1 MTAKPLEA
9 AIRRVLN
16 DRRIL
21 WMPQELINKERWSEF
36 CEALRGNDKA
46 MAFSILDSAEKTITT
61 RINNERDNTKKRHL
75 EDAKRVLLGLKAH
88 VNNESPLVRNLVDQ
102 LDNFGPLLSNLSK
115 NELDDYGRVI
125 EGHNRTTVEHFFL
138 YKIHKEKNDRD
149 RGAHTSLF
157 QVVQALYDQ
166 HVDFLEIAFF
176 VRKLDSLTQI
186 VEVLK
191 WQPSKS

>member
-1 MTAKPLEA
+1 
-9 AIRRVLN
+9 
-16 DRRIL
+16 
-21 WMPQELINKERWSEF
+21 MPQELINKEKWSEF
-36 CEALRGNDKA
+36 CEALRRNNKA
-46 MAFSILDSAEKTITT
+46 MAFSVLDSAEEAITT
-61 RINNERDNTKKRHL
+61 RINNERDNTKKKHL
-75 EDAKRVLLGLKAH
+75 EDARRVLSGLKTH
-88 VNNESPLVRNLVDQ
+88 VSNESPLVRSLVDQ
-102 LDNFGPLLSNLSK
+102 LDNFGPLLSNLSR

-125 EGHNRTTVEHFFL
+125 EGHNRTTVEQFFL

-149 RGAHTSLF
+149 RQAHTSLF
-157 QVVQALYDQ
+157 QVVQGLYDQ